1 MALTLSRA
9 SLFCLFLGIVLFC
22 IFTISSYVQI
32 HLLLHFRNYTS
43 IHPMIDGG
51 GDVEVL
57 AYVNSN
63 LLVIHNDHSNENNK
77 NLVKS
82 SSKETKQ
89 QKENRRFSSSVPSVP
104 IASPAANIEVKTLVP
119 QNLSKPSDKGVTLIN
134 EAVISKAKD
143 KQVSSDVELA
153 KQNSVAA
160 ASAVLNSVN
169 SKTAED
175 DKISNKNPENA
186 NTELRKPAVAAAA
199 AATVSE
205 KKTVKVVKKVDDPIV
220 ANFTVEGWPES
231 KSRIATDY
239 VNYDE
244 QTAILQPNQVF
255 LSPDAGDV
263 SQPQVLI
270 AVQSGPKN
278 KELRNE
284 VRRTWGG
291 ACKTV
296 HQSWCSVI
304 FVLGEFDDYEV
315 QSKLEEE
322 SAEHGDILQETFQD
336 SYNNLT
342 IKSIFILKY
351 YVGAADNLGN
361 KFLLKTDDDSFVHL
375 EALWDLAKSRM
386 AKKSNNLIG
395 YLQLGLKKHHYL
407 PLAHKPTRSNLKRKA
422 WLKWLIPT
430 YMYNKRF
437 FPQFLS
443 GSGYLVTQ
451 TGAECLLL
459 KSKTIPI
466 VHLEDVYITG
476 LCASSC
482 HLRREHDKGFKAR
495 PMDKISEYQLQT
507 SDIVLHYTSGKMD
520 RFSQQVVDLANQVD
534 LNDDP

>member
-1 MALTLSRA
+1 
-9 SLFCLFLGIVLFC
+9 
-22 IFTISSYVQI
+22 
-32 HLLLHFRNYTS
+32 
-43 IHPMIDGG
+43 
-51 GDVEVL
+51 
-57 AYVNSN
+57 
-63 LLVIHNDHSNENNK
+63 
-77 NLVKS
+77 
-82 SSKETKQ
+82 
-89 QKENRRFSSSVPSVP
+89 
-104 IASPAANIEVKTLVP
+104 
-119 QNLSKPSDKGVTLIN
+119 
-134 EAVISKAKD
+134 
-143 KQVSSDVELA
+143 
-153 KQNSVAA
+153 
-160 ASAVLNSVN
+160 
-169 SKTAED
+169 
-175 DKISNKNPENA
+175 
-186 NTELRKPAVAAAA
+186 
-199 AATVSE
+199 
-205 KKTVKVVKKVDDPIV
+205 
-220 ANFTVEGWPES
+220 
-231 KSRIATDY
+231 

-278 KELRNE
+278 KELRSE

-304 FVLGEFDDYEV
+304 FVLGEFDDNEV

-342 IKSIFILKY
+342 LKSIFILKY

-422 WLKWLIPT
+422 WVKWLVPT

-520 RFSQQVVDLANQVD
+520 RFSQQVVDLTNQVD

>member
-9 SLFCLFLGIVLFC
+9 SLFCTFLGVVIFC

-32 HLLLHFRNYTS
+32 HLLLHFRNYTT
-43 IHPMIDGG
+43 IHPTIDGG
-51 GDVEVL
+51 GEVEVL

-63 LLVIHNDHSNENNK
+63 LIVIHNDHNSDGSSDSNDKISNEAK
-77 NLVKS
+77 LS
-82 SSKETKQ
+82 SSSQ
-89 QKENRRFSSSVPSVP
+89 VPSP
-104 IASPAANIEVKTLVP
+104 AASIASPAGNIEVMTKTIVP
-119 QNLSKPSDKGVTLIN
+119 RNLSEPSHKGVTLIN
-134 EAVISKAKD
+134 EAVINKAKLG
-143 KQVSSDVELA
+143 QVSNDVELE
-153 KQNSVAA
+153 KQNSATLKVD
-160 ASAVLNSVN
+160 
-169 SKTAED
+169 E
-175 DKISNKNPENA
+175 NKNNDNNKKTQETNA
-186 NTELRKPAVAAAA
+186 NSNNKKPPAANG
-199 AATVSE
+199 
-205 KKTVKVVKKVDDPIV
+205 KKVVKTVKKVDDPIDPT
-220 ANFTVEGWPES
+220 FTVEGWPEN

-239 VNYDE
+239 VKYEEN
-244 QTAILQPNQVF
+244 TAILEPNQVF
-255 LSPDAGDV
+255 SSPDTNDV

-322 SAEHGDILQETFQD
+322 QAEYGDILQESFKD

-351 YVGAADNLGN
+351 YVGVADNLGN

-386 AKKSNNLIG
+386 VKKSNNLIG

-407 PLAHKPTRSNLKRKA
+407 PLAHKPTKSNLKRKA

-451 TGAECLLL
+451 TAAECLLL

-495 PMDKISEYQLQT
+495 PMDKISEYKLQT
-507 SDIVLHYTSGKMD
+507 KDIVLHYTTGQMD
-520 RFSQQVVDLANQVD
+520 RFSQQVVELKKSVD
-534 LNDDP
+534 LTDEP